1 MKGFLVLFISLVSVV
16 AAIKVCP
23 KNKATAIYEGKGTG
37 TKIGTLFSKAKVLEK
52 NGTWTKISITGWVL
66 SSQIK
71 EVIPL
76 KARIKTNMGEIVLEL
91 FEAEA
96 PKTVKNF
103 VKLAESGFYNNV
115 IFHRVIPNFMI
126 QGGDP
131 TGTGAGGPGYVF
143 EDEFHPDLKHD
154 RAGIL
159 SMANAGP
166 NTNGSQFFITLAPT
180 PWLDG
185 KHTIFGSV
193 IKGMDVVKKISEVP
207 RDARDKPLKDV
218 VMERVTIERP

>member
-1 MKGFLVLFISLVSVV
+1 MKRFLVLFISLVSVV
-16 AAIKVCP
+16 FAIKVCP
-23 KNKATAIYEGKGTG
+23 KKGGVAIYKEKGEER
-37 TKIGTLFSKAKVLEK
+37 IGTLFSKARVLEK
-52 NGTWTKISITGWVL
+52 DGTWTKISITGWVL
-66 SSQIK
+66 SSHIK
-71 EVIPL
+71 EVKPL

-91 FEAEA
+91 FSEEA
-96 PKTVKNF
+96 PKTVENF

-131 TGTGAGGPGYVF
+131 TGTGGGGPGYVF

-154 RAGIL
+154 REGIV

-166 NTNGSQFFITLAPT
+166 NTNGSQFFITVAPT

-193 IKGMDVVKKISEVP
+193 LKGMDVVKKISEVP

-218 VMERVTIERP
+218 IMEKVTIERP